1 MSSNRLKYD
10 TCAYA
15 TDIKESTSPLDYNLF
30 EGKYINSKSCPSSD
44 YTNTV
49 PFTERTNVESELY
62 GLSRSN
68 TNCPTLKYDP
78 TKNFKPAVLSPPRM
92 CENIH
97 YITPNNL
104 EKPTNNMLKDYN
116 FSVNLRK

>member
-10 TCAYA
+10 SCAYA

-30 EGKYINSKSCPSSD
+30 EGKYLNSKSCPSSD

-49 PFTERTNVESELY
+49 PFTDRTVVESELY
-62 GLSRSN
+62 GLTRNN
-68 TNCPTLKYDP
+68 THCPKLKYDP
-78 TKNFKPAVLSPPRM
+78 TKEFKSALLSPPRM
-92 CENIH
+92 CENIY

-104 EKPTNNMLKDYN
+104 EKPTNNMLKEHN

>member
-10 TCAYA
+10 SCAYA

-30 EGKYINSKSCPSSD
+30 EGKYLNSKSCPSSE

-49 PFTERTNVESELY
+49 PFTDRTIVESELY
-62 GLSRSN
+62 GLTRSN
-68 TNCPTLKYDP
+68 TNCPKLKYDP
-78 TKNFKPAVLSPPRM
+78 SKGFKPALLSPPKM
-92 CENIH
+92 CDTIY

-104 EKPTNNMLKDYN
+104 EKPSNNMLKEHD
-116 FSVNLRK
+116 FMVKLRN

>member
-10 TCAYA
+10 SCAYA

-30 EGKYINSKSCPSSD
+30 EGKYLNSKSCPSSD

-49 PFTERTNVESELY
+49 PFSDRTVVESELY
-62 GLSRSN
+62 GLSRTN
-68 TNCPTLKYDP
+68 TNCPKLKYDP
-78 TKNFKPAVLSPPRM
+78 VKGFKPALLSPPRM
-92 CENIH
+92 CDTIY

-104 EKPTNNMLKDYN
+104 EKPQSNMLKEYD